1 MNPENLSNHTE
12 ILPLPPGEDRG
23 AGKCGAGGLRRSRG
37 AGKILGILLTFLC
50 LCAAFCTIPASAKSL
65 WNRKSPVNGFY
76 VAGNADKVGDIL
88 TIIITEN
95 NRATEVADAE
105 TKRKTT
111 MSGKI
116 SSFLQEKI
124 AGSLF
129 GHKKSDKTAID
140 YPEFVF
146 DGQNDF
152 KGETDLERSDTFTA
166 RVAAKI
172 VMIDDNGNFLV
183 EARKTINI
191 GKETKSIVLSG
202 SVRPSDVTADN
213 TVLSTNIA
221 DAQISYEGG
230 GPITGMANPGL
241 FTRALTMFF

>member
-1 MNPENLSNHTE
+1 
-12 ILPLPPGEDRG
+12 
-23 AGKCGAGGLRRSRG
+23 
-37 AGKILGILLTFLC
+37 LGILLILLC
-50 LCAAFCTIPASAKSL
+50 LFAALSATPASAKGL
-65 WNRKSPVNGFY
+65 WDRKSPINGFY

-88 TIIITEN
+88 TIIITES

-105 TKRKTT
+105 TKRKSTV
-111 MSGKI
+111 SGKI
-116 SSFLQEKI
+116 SSFFQEKI

-129 GHKKSDKTAID
+129 GHKKSDKNAID
-140 YPEFVF
+140 FPEFGF

-152 KGETDLERSDTFTA
+152 KGETEVERSDTFTA

-202 SVRPSDVTADN
+202 SVRPNDVTADN
-213 TVLSTNIA
+213 TVLSTQIA

-230 GPITGMANPGL
+230 GPITGMSNPGL
-241 FTRALTMFF
+241 FTRALSVFF

>member
-1 MNPENLSNHTE
+1 MNKVTSIAFAFLAISL
-12 ILPLPPGEDRG
+12 IFQCD
-23 AGKCGAGGLRRSRG
+23 AACG
-37 AGKILGILLTFLC
+37 
-50 LCAAFCTIPASAKSL
+50 KSL
-65 WNRKSPVNGFY
+65 WDPAASVNKLY
-76 VAGNADKVGDIL
+76 TAGNASNVGDIL

-105 TKRKTT
+105 AKRKST

-116 SSFLQEKI
+116 GAFFKENI
-124 AGSLF
+124 AGKLF
-129 GHKKSDKTAID
+129 GHKKDKSID
-140 YPEFVF
+140 YPEFIF

-152 KGETDLERSDTFTA
+152 KGETEVERSDTFSA

-172 VMIDDNGNFLV
+172 VMVDDNGNFLI

-202 SVRPSDVTADN
+202 SVRPNDITAEN
-213 TVLSTNIA
+213 TVQSTQIA

-230 GPITGMANPGL
+230 GPITGMANPGV
-241 FTRALTMFF
+241 FTKLLSFFF